1 MVVFNEIHHLSPIDQ
16 KVIGAALSEL
26 DEVKT
31 LFFSSL
37 VPYDADCS
45 YYAKHTF
52 MCGEIDL
59 IMNIEKSERPHAD
72 TARYSLPSTEEKIW
86 FDSRQNDVENAL
98 NQILAIPSAQRL
110 FSLESYSNST
120 GNKFAVSIEERLDDK
135 NTSESIERNL
145 GFVKDL
151 FPLV

>member
-45 YYAKHTF
+45 YYAKHAF

-59 IMNIEKSERPHAD
+59 IMDIEKSERPHAD
-72 TARYSLPSTEEKIW
+72 TARYSLPSTEEKYGLIRDKRRRKRTQPNSCHS
-86 FDSRQNDVENAL
+86 FGAAACFSRIIFE
-98 NQILAIPSAQRL
+98 
-110 FSLESYSNST
+110 
-120 GNKFAVSIEERLDDK
+120 
-135 NTSESIERNL
+135 
-145 GFVKDL
+145 
-151 FPLV
+151 